1 MQQLISEI
9 LFLGQRFSRKS
20 IIDILVVALIFFV
33 ILRFIKDSQANS
45 LLRGLITIF
54 IVISL
59 LYVLL
64 DLPALNWVIGNTLP
78 TIMIIIP
85 ILYAPE
91 IRRAFER
98 MGRMESFRELFL
110 TAPPNAEEMTDI
122 IDMVVT
128 ATFMLASRNH
138 GALIVMQKFDNLS
151 KFTQTGVLMDTLVT
165 PESLLQIFYPNTP
178 LHDGAVVIN
187 NGRILAAACVIPLS
201 SRNVLDKTPSR
212 QMGLRHRA
220 ALGMSENNDSITI
233 VVSEE
238 SGTVSIASNGKI
250 TRGVSKEQL
259 KTYLQGQYSR
269 PPHEP
274 FLQRL
279 FKFITRMNGSTV
291 EKEQSE
297 SEDKG

>member
-1 MQQLISEI
+1 LQQLISEI

>member
-33 ILRFIKDSQANS
+33 ILRFIKGSQANS
-45 LLRGLITIF
+45 LLRGLVTIF

-85 ILYAPE
+85 VLYAPE

-98 MGRMESFRELFL
+98 MGRMESLRELFSS
-110 TAPPNAEEMTDI
+110 APPNAEEMTDI
-122 IDMVVT
+122 IDVVVT
-128 ATFMLASRNH
+128 GTFMLAARNH
-138 GALIVMQKFDNLS
+138 GALIVMQKFDNLN
-151 KFTQTGVLMDTLVT
+151 KFTQTGVPMDTVVT

-187 NGRILAAACVIPLS
+187 NGRIQAAACVIPLS

-238 SGTVSIASNGKI
+238 SGTVSIASDGKI
-250 TRGVSKEQL
+250 TRGVSPERL
-259 KTYLQGQYSR
+259 KSYLQGQYSR

-279 FKFITRMNGSTV
+279 FKFMTGTNGSAV
-291 EKEQSE
+291 DKEQSE
-297 SEDKG
+297 SEDKR

>member
-279 FKFITRMNGSTV
+279 FKFITRMNGSTG

>member
-33 ILRFIKDSQANS
+33 ILRFIKGSQANS
-45 LLRGLITIF
+45 LLRGLVTIF

-85 ILYAPE
+85 VLYAPE

-98 MGRMESFRELFL
+98 MGRMESLRELFSS
-110 TAPPNAEEMTDI
+110 APPNAEEMTDI
-122 IDMVVT
+122 IDVVVT
-128 ATFMLASRNH
+128 GTFMLAARNH
-138 GALIVMQKFDNLS
+138 GALIVMQKFDNLN
-151 KFTQTGVLMDTLVT
+151 KFTQTGVPMDTVVT

-187 NGRILAAACVIPLS
+187 NGRIQAAACVIPLS

-238 SGTVSIASNGKI
+238 SGTVSIASDGKI
-250 TRGVSKEQL
+250 TRGVSPERL
-259 KTYLQGQYSR
+259 KSYLQGQYSR
-269 PPHEP
+269 PLQEP
-274 FLQRL
+274 FMQRL
-279 FKFITRMNGSTV
+279 FRFMAGMNGSTV
-291 EKEQSE
+291 EKEQIE
-297 SEDKG
+297 SEDKR

>member
-45 LLRGLITIF
+45 LLRGLVTIF
-54 IVISL
+54 ITISL

-85 ILYAPE
+85 VLYAPE

-98 MGRMESFRELFL
+98 MGRMESFRELFS

-122 IDMVVT
+122 IDVIVT

-138 GALIVMQKFDNLS
+138 GALIVMQKFDNLN
-151 KFTQTGVLMDTLVT
+151 KFTQTGVMMDTLVT

-178 LHDGAVVIN
+178 LHDGAVVIS
-187 NGRILAAACVIPLS
+187 NGRIQAAACVIPLS

-250 TRGVSKEQL
+250 TRGVSQDQL

-269 PPHEP
+269 PQHEP

-279 FKFITRMNGSTV
+279 FKFITGMNGSSD
-291 EKEQSE
+291 EKEQNE
-297 SEDKG
+297 SEYKG

>member
-1 MQQLISEI
+1 LQQLISEI

-279 FKFITRMNGSTV
+279 FKFITRMNGSTDK
-291 EKEQSE
+291 KEQSE